1 MTLHDFQDRHV
12 RDRLARLA
20 DVEVGA
26 AYVWPRV
33 HAAVRRDRRRR
44 MLAGGTAAL
53 ATAAALLLGLPLIPL
68 GGPATAP
75 AAPRD
80 PSSVSTG
87 SSPSETSDRL
97 GMTFGDIF
105 LEVEFD
111 VSVLAQEAVPVG
123 DGECVFID
131 PERLIAEAAASS
143 TSVPDLSDL
152 AAAGCRGGIVG
163 QPLTGAVDP
172 VQPFAGQTVSIEIGP
187 CSVLETR
194 PITTRGLLRPTYT
207 RFDCVD
213 GNLAQ
218 WVFDH
223 VLVWSLDGEPRIA
236 DVIATAEVAVPR

>member
-1 MTLHDFQDRHV
+1 MTLHEAQDHHV

-20 DVEVGA
+20 DVEVGGGYA
-26 AYVWPRV
+26 WPQV
-33 HAAVRRDRRRR
+33 QTAVRQDRRRR
-44 MLAGGTAAL
+44 MLVGGTAAL
-53 ATAAALLLGLPLIPL
+53 ATAAALLLGFTLVPQ
-68 GGPATAP
+68 GEPATAP

-80 PSSVSTG
+80 PSVSNG
-87 SSPSETSDRL
+87 SLPSGTSDRL

-111 VSVLAQEAVPVG
+111 VTVLAQEALPVG
-123 DGECVFID
+123 DGACVFID

-143 TSVPDLSDL
+143 TSVPGLSDL
-152 AAAGCRGGIVG
+152 AAAGCPGGIVG

-172 VQPFAGQTVSIEIGP
+172 VQPFAGQAVSVEIGP

-194 PITTRGLLRPTYT
+194 PITTRGLLRPSYT
-207 RFDCVD
+207 RFDCVGGD
-213 GNLAQ
+213 LAQ